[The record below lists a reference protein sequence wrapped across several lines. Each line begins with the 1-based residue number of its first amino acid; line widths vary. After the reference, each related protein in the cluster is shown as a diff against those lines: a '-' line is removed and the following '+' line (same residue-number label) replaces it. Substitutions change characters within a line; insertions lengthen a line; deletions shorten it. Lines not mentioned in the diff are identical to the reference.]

1 MRKKLLDSLKR
12 VFRPEFNN
20 RLDGVIVFRALT
32 KEDIRGIVNLELN
45 KVAERLQ
52 EHHITLHATDAALDL
67 LAVQGYDPDMGAR
80 PLRRVIQQSVE
91 DRLSDSLLA
100 HEFADN
106 DTVMVD
112 VNEAGEIYLRHEQQ
126 APAQVVPAVG

>member
-1 MRKKLLDSLKR
+1 
-12 VFRPEFNN
+12 
-20 RLDGVIVFRALT
+20 
-32 KEDIRGIVNLELN
+32 
-45 KVAERLQ
+45 
-52 EHHITLHATDAALDL
+52 
-67 LAVQGYDPDMGAR
+67 MGAR

-126 APAQVVPAVG
+126 APAQVVPVVG